1 MSGQENILVEFLSG
15 VRDDLQLAV
24 TDYRWFA
31 TEETWLLEEA
41 VHGAWHDLTSQFER
55 ALNELA
61 IGETSSNQLR
71 DHGLVGPQLTLK
83 IGFWRRHRQRA
94 RELWALMK
102 STGRR
107 IQSSIVHKLF
117 DAAQIIL
124 GSMSFIPGID
134 AIKEFKD
141 TIESIADD
149 SDLARA
155 NSKPSEGY
163 DGASSTGRSTIDLEK
178 VRMYFDFMKDLLIG
192 LLIGGLFGSILAGVA
207 LEYNYATS
215 PSLWWVAYFLATTLL
230 VILFFGFN
238 FWLYSV
244 EKLGKQIDD
253 MLANVEKGKSAKRL
267 AELLN
272 LKKKRKEKSVGVS
285 EN

>member
-1 MSGQENILVEFLSG
+1 MSGQENILVEFLVG

-31 TEETWLLEEA
+31 TEETSFLEEV
-41 VHGAWHDLTSQFER
+41 VHSAWRDLISQFER
-55 ALNELA
+55 ALSELA
-61 IGETSSNQLR
+61 LGETLPDQLR

-83 IGFWRRHRQRA
+83 IGFWRRQRQRA

-102 STGRR
+102 STARR
-107 IQSSIVHKLF
+107 IPSSIVHKLF

-124 GSMSFIPGID
+124 ESLSFVPGID

-141 TIESIADD
+141 TIESIADE
-149 SDLARA
+149 SDLSRA
-155 NSKPSEGY
+155 NSKRSEGY
-163 DGASSTGRSTIDLEK
+163 DGAHSIGLSTTDLEK

-207 LEYNYATS
+207 LEYNYTTS
-215 PSLWWVAYFLATTLL
+215 ASLWWVAYFLAATLL
-230 VILFFGFN
+230 MILFFGFN

-253 MLANVEKGKSAKRL
+253 MMANVEKGKSVKGL

-272 LKKKRKEKSVGVS
+272 LKKKRKEKSDGVS